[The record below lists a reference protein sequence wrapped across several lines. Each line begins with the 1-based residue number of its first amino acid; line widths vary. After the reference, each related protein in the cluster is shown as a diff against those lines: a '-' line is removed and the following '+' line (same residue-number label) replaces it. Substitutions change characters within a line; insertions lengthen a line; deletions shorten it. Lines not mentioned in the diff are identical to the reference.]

1 MRGLTCAFLAL
12 AITINLVD
20 SLPTQSGME
29 VADTAPDQMYGLF
42 ARFSAACPQ
51 GQVKVMQGQAV
62 PTCVRHSLP
71 ELSLIEEPEDKFELP
86 ELTEAQAK
94 VAVHDAAARGYQITK
109 LLQHQGKTNA
119 AFMVARMASSVAQGG
134 TKNRKWEIKGLHAVI
149 TRLNDES
156 SPIAVQLEPMLRTLR
171 GEKPNWMSEVNMFF
185 PTTGMK
191 TKDVKVASAPDSS
204 EKSIKKTTQE
214 VAAAQ
219 KRLNQVEHKQA
230 PGAFVAA
237 DAKVEHPQKKKVQ
250 KPLVH
255 QKPVQMVAVTQKKL
269 DEATTTDAEV
279 TKQYR
284 AQLLKVKQE
293 IQDLKAGRKHILKN
307 REEVPVKGEG
317 SDEEI
322 NAAENAVKQAKNQAQ
337 KTVSNARKQRIK
349 DLKKELNEHYKKA
362 EDNLKDKL
370 LAAKQQAQR
379 VSKVKQQH
387 KKVASS
393 AVNHIQQATNAALK
407 ASAAKIA
414 ATTKEYGVEPDSYA
428 KAAYAKATSQ
438 AQRLAAE
445 AAKDLQKAISIATD
459 SVLNAGSELG
469 DKHKKKK
476 QQIYKKAES
485 MEAGWKEKAKKK
497 KAQAQVQDKLGAKT
511 KKEKN
516 DKAEAVKR
524 TAMEIANKKTTK
536 ALKQK
541 LKKQEAEQAAQQNAK
556 AVATAAAAV
565 KSAVA
570 QKAAVVKKTQQE
582 NKKVEE
588 DKKVAQPKSKA
599 AKVAAGKASQ
609 KLKEQKKKQQKKDK
623 EQQKEDKEQQKKEQ
637 QKDVGSSPSTDSEIL
652 QTSGSAYSIL
662 FVVLGTLF
670 VLFGYRFYMP
680 MLFFG
685 GFISFVYITD
695 FLCWYNHFSHSDSI
709 WLVPIVGIIM
719 GVLCMFVYRLG
730 CFTLGA
736 AWGAVNALLLNGI
749 LFGRVMHD
757 NISLQVIMPLSMIL
771 FGIICSMYHHHSP
784 LDNECGLRKMLI
796 FSKTS
801 FIGSY
806 IFLRGCGH
814 IIGDYPFELDLVQG
828 EIPSSYDYYLV
839 GTIFLAL
846 FGILLQMRFT
856 HKGDC
861 GLLENVTAE
870 EQKPLVQSTPNGSG
884 SGSGSGCTTQKSTRQ
899 ADPLQP
905 RGPPAVPK
913 NSKGGVCCR

>member
-1 MRGLTCAFLAL
+1 
-12 AITINLVD
+12 
-20 SLPTQSGME
+20 
-29 VADTAPDQMYGLF
+29 
-42 ARFSAACPQ
+42 
-51 GQVKVMQGQAV
+51 
-62 PTCVRHSLP
+62 
-71 ELSLIEEPEDKFELP
+71 
-86 ELTEAQAK
+86 
-94 VAVHDAAARGYQITK
+94 
-109 LLQHQGKTNA
+109 
-119 AFMVARMASSVAQGG
+119 
-134 TKNRKWEIKGLHAVI
+134 
-149 TRLNDES
+149 
-156 SPIAVQLEPMLRTLR
+156 
-171 GEKPNWMSEVNMFF
+171 
-185 PTTGMK
+185 
-191 TKDVKVASAPDSS
+191 
-204 EKSIKKTTQE
+204 
-214 VAAAQ
+214 
-219 KRLNQVEHKQA
+219 
-230 PGAFVAA
+230 
-237 DAKVEHPQKKKVQ
+237 
-250 KPLVH
+250 
-255 QKPVQMVAVTQKKL
+255 
-269 DEATTTDAEV
+269 
-279 TKQYR
+279 
-284 AQLLKVKQE
+284 
-293 IQDLKAGRKHILKN
+293 
-307 REEVPVKGEG
+307 
-317 SDEEI
+317 
-322 NAAENAVKQAKNQAQ
+322 
-337 KTVSNARKQRIK
+337 
-349 DLKKELNEHYKKA
+349 
-362 EDNLKDKL
+362 
-370 LAAKQQAQR
+370 
-379 VSKVKQQH
+379 
-387 KKVASS
+387 
-393 AVNHIQQATNAALK
+393 
-407 ASAAKIA
+407 
-414 ATTKEYGVEPDSYA
+414 
-428 KAAYAKATSQ
+428 
-438 AQRLAAE
+438 
-445 AAKDLQKAISIATD
+445 
-459 SVLNAGSELG
+459 
-469 DKHKKKK
+469 
-476 QQIYKKAES
+476 
-485 MEAGWKEKAKKK
+485 
-497 KAQAQVQDKLGAKT
+497 
-511 KKEKN
+511 
-516 DKAEAVKR
+516 
-524 TAMEIANKKTTK
+524 MEIANKKTTK

-637 QKDVGSSPSTDSEIL
+637 QKDVGSSPSTDSDL

-749 LFGRVMHD
+749 LFGQVMHD
-757 NISLQVIMPLSMIL
+757 NISLQVIMPLSIIF

-814 IIGDYPFELDLVQG
+814 IIGDYPFELDLVHG

-861 GLLENVTAE
+861 GLLTENENATAE
-870 EQKPLVQSTPNGSG
+870 EQKPLVSSTPNGSG

-905 RGPPAVPK
+905 RGPPEVPK
-913 NSKGGVCCR
+913 NKEENRKGGVCCR